1 MLSQLLVT
9 LEGEKEVAGWQA
21 CGGRR
26 CRNLAKQGVGGAYR
40 GYGAGDPGRIR
51 QRGMIEG

>member
-21 CGGRR
+21 RMGDADVETLQNRELVEHTEEMELGILGESGRE
-26 CRNLAKQGVGGAYR
+26 A
-40 GYGAGDPGRIR
+40 
-51 QRGMIEG
+51 